1 VSGSRTAFRLY
12 LDTSVISAH
21 VDERLPERRRA
32 TLEFWERLPG
42 YDVAI
47 SELTI
52 TEVRAARDAA
62 LRERMLT
69 AIAGFRVLSVD
80 ESARSLAQE
89 YVRRGVFSAAMAI
102 DGLHVALAVTARQD
116 ILVSW
121 NFRHLV
127 NRRRRALINDVN
139 AVIGYPSIEILAPPE
154 V

>member
-1 VSGSRTAFRLY
+1 MRLRLY

-32 TLEFWERLPG
+32 TLEFWERLAG

-47 SELTI
+47 SELTL
-52 TEVRAARDAA
+52 TEARATGDAA
-62 LRERMLT
+62 LRERML
-69 AIAGFRVLSVD
+69 ALLAGCRVLPI
-80 ESARSLAQE
+80 EEEARNLARE
-89 YVRRGVFSAAMAI
+89 YVRRGVFSPATAMDA
-102 DGLHVALAVTARQD
+102 LHVAIAVASRQD

-127 NRRRRALINDVN
+127 NRRRRALVN
-139 AVIGYPSIEILAPPE
+139 EVNVLTGYPPIEILAPPE